1 MAVALKVEKRAVRPR
16 SIRNKLRHEGR
27 VPAIVNGYQ
36 IESTPISVNAQ
47 ELDRVLREN
56 GLNSVITMNIDGKKV
71 NTLVQDYSA
80 DTFTQDLIHVEF
92 LSVNMTEEQ
101 EVEAEITL
109 VGESSGVKAG
119 GVLTQTLY
127 SATVSATPDKLPENI
142 EVDISGLE
150 IGDSINIS
158 DIPVAKDYTIV
169 NDPEEQIAAVNEPE
183 AEEEEPEEETEEAEP
198 EVIGES
204 DEEDSEE

>member
-1 MAVALKVEKRAVRPR
+1 MAVALEVEKRAVRPR

-27 VPAIVNGYQ
+27 IPAIVNGYQ

-101 EVEAEITL
+101 EVEAEINL
-109 VGESSGVKAG
+109 VGEASGVKAG

-127 SATVSATPDKLPENI
+127 SANVSATPDKLPENI
-142 EVDISGLE
+142 EVDISNLE

-169 NDPEEQIAAVNEPE
+169 NDPEEQIASINEPE
-183 AEEEEPEEETEEAEP
+183 VEEEPEEETEEAEP

-204 DEEDSEE
+204 DKDSEE

>member
-1 MAVALKVEKRAVRPR
+1 MAVALEVEKRAVRPR

-101 EVEAEITL
+101 EVEAEINL
-109 VGESSGVKAG
+109 VGEASGVKAG

-127 SATVSATPDKLPENI
+127 SANVSATPDKLPENI
-142 EVDISGLE
+142 EVDISNLE

-169 NDPEEQIAAVNEPE
+169 NDPEEQIASINEPE
-183 AEEEEPEEETEEAEP
+183 IEEEPEEETEEAEP

-204 DEEDSEE
+204 DEDSEE

>member
-1 MAVALKVEKRAVRPR
+1 MAVSLEVEKRAVRPR

-27 VPAIVNGYQ
+27 VPAVVNGYK
-36 IESTPISVNAQ
+36 IESTTISVDAQ

-71 NTLVQDYSA
+71 NTLVQNYSS
-80 DTFTQDLIHVEF
+80 DTFTQHIIHVEF
-92 LSVNMTEEQ
+92 LSVNMSEEQ
-101 EVEAEITL
+101 EVDAEIVL
-109 VGESSGVKAG
+109 VGESSGVKSG

-142 EVDISGLE
+142 EVDVSALE

-158 DIPVAKDYTIV
+158 DIPVSKDYTIV
-169 NDPEEQIAAVNEPE
+169 NEAEEQVAAVNEPE
-183 AEEEEPEEETEEAEP
+183 IEEEPEEEAEEAEP

-204 DEEDSEE
+204 EEDSKE

>member
-1 MAVALKVEKRAVRPR
+1 MAVALEVEKRAVRPR

-101 EVEAEITL
+101 EVEAEINL
-109 VGESSGVKAG
+109 IGEASGVKAG

-127 SATVSATPDKLPENI
+127 SANVSATPDKLPENI
-142 EVDISGLE
+142 EVDISNLE

-169 NDPEEQIAAVNEPE
+169 NDPEEQIASINEPE
-183 AEEEEPEEETEEAEP
+183 IEEEPEETEEAEP

-204 DEEDSEE
+204 DEDSEE

>member
-1 MAVALKVEKRAVRPR
+1 MAVALEVEKRAVRPR

-27 VPAIVNGYQ
+27 IPAIVNGYQ

-101 EVEAEITL
+101 EVEAEINL
-109 VGESSGVKAG
+109 IGEASGVKAG

-127 SATVSATPDKLPENI
+127 SANVSATPDKLPENI
-142 EVDISGLE
+142 EVDISNLE

-169 NDPEEQIAAVNEPE
+169 NDPEEQIASINEPE
-183 AEEEEPEEETEEAEP
+183 VEEEPEEETEEAEP

-204 DEEDSEE
+204 DEDSEE

>member
-1 MAVALKVEKRAVRPR
+1 MAVALEVEKRAVRPR

-101 EVEAEITL
+101 EVEAEINL
-109 VGESSGVKAG
+109 IGEASGVKAG

-127 SATVSATPDKLPENI
+127 SANVSATPDKLPENI
-142 EVDISGLE
+142 EVDISNLE

-169 NDPEEQIAAVNEPE
+169 NDPEDQIASINEPE
-183 AEEEEPEEETEEAEP
+183 IEEEPEEETEEAEP

-204 DEEDSEE
+204 DEDSEE

>member
-1 MAVALKVEKRAVRPR
+1 MAVALEVEKRAVRPR

-101 EVEAEITL
+101 EVEAEINL
-109 VGESSGVKAG
+109 IGEASGVKAG

-127 SATVSATPDKLPENI
+127 SANVSATPDKLPENI
-142 EVDISGLE
+142 EVDISNLE

-169 NDPEEQIAAVNEPE
+169 NDPEEQIASINEPE
-183 AEEEEPEEETEEAEP
+183 IEEEPEEETEEAEP

-204 DEEDSEE
+204 DEDSEE

>member
-1 MAVALKVEKRAVRPR
+1 MAVALEVEKRAVRPR

-27 VPAIVNGYQ
+27 IPAIVNGYQ

-101 EVEAEITL
+101 EVEAEINL
-109 VGESSGVKAG
+109 VGEASGVKAG

-127 SATVSATPDKLPENI
+127 SANVSATPDKLPENI
-142 EVDISGLE
+142 EVDISNLE

-169 NDPEEQIAAVNEPE
+169 NDPEEQIASINEPE
-183 AEEEEPEEETEEAEP
+183 VEEEPEEETEKAEP

-204 DEEDSEE
+204 DEDSEE

>member
-1 MAVALKVEKRAVRPR
+1 MAVALEVEKRAVRPR

-27 VPAIVNGYQ
+27 IPAIVNGYQ

-101 EVEAEITL
+101 EVEAEINL
-109 VGESSGVKAG
+109 VGEASGVKAG

-127 SATVSATPDKLPENI
+127 SANVSATPDKLPENI
-142 EVDISGLE
+142 EVDISNLE

-169 NDPEEQIAAVNEPE
+169 NDPEEQIASINEPE
-183 AEEEEPEEETEEAEP
+183 VEEEPEEETEEAEP

-204 DEEDSEE
+204 DEDSEE

>member
-1 MAVALKVEKRAVRPR
+1 MAVALEVEKRAVRPR

-101 EVEAEITL
+101 EVEAEINL
-109 VGESSGVKAG
+109 VGEASGVKAG
-119 GVLTQTLY
+119 GVLTQKLY
-127 SATVSATPDKLPENI
+127 SANVSATPDKLPENI
-142 EVDISGLE
+142 EVDISNLE

-169 NDPEEQIAAVNEPE
+169 NDPEEQIASINEPE
-183 AEEEEPEEETEEAEP
+183 IEEEPEEETEEAEP

-204 DEEDSEE
+204 DEDSEE

>member
-1 MAVALKVEKRAVRPR
+1 MAVALEVEKRAVRPR

-101 EVEAEITL
+101 EVEAEINL
-109 VGESSGVKAG
+109 IGEASGVKAG

-127 SATVSATPDKLPENI
+127 SANVSATPDKLPENI
-142 EVDISGLE
+142 EVDISNLE

-169 NDPEEQIAAVNEPE
+169 NDPEEQIASINEPE
-183 AEEEEPEEETEEAEP
+183 IEEEPEEETEEAEP

-204 DEEDSEE
+204 DEDSE

>member
-1 MAVALKVEKRAVRPR
+1 
-16 SIRNKLRHEGR
+16 
-27 VPAIVNGYQ
+27 
-36 IESTPISVNAQ
+36 
-47 ELDRVLREN
+47 
-56 GLNSVITMNIDGKKV
+56 MNIDGKKV

>member
-1 MAVALKVEKRAVRPR
+1 MAVALEVEKRAVRPR

-27 VPAIVNGYQ
+27 IPAIVNGYQ

-101 EVEAEITL
+101 EVEAEINL
-109 VGESSGVKAG
+109 VGEASGVKAG

-127 SATVSATPDKLPENI
+127 SANVSATPDKLPENI
-142 EVDISGLE
+142 EVDISNLE

-169 NDPEEQIAAVNEPE
+169 NDPEEQIASINEPE
-183 AEEEEPEEETEEAEP
+183 IEEEPEEETEEAEP

-204 DEEDSEE
+204 DEDSEE

>member
-1 MAVALKVEKRAVRPR
+1 MAVALEVEKRAVRPR

-109 VGESSGVKAG
+109 VGEASGVKAG

-127 SATVSATPDKLPENI
+127 SANVSATPDKLPENI
-142 EVDISGLE
+142 EVDISNLE

-169 NDPEEQIAAVNEPE
+169 NDPEEQIASINEPE
-183 AEEEEPEEETEEAEP
+183 IEEEPEEETEEAEP

-204 DEEDSEE
+204 DEDSEE

>member
-1 MAVALKVEKRAVRPR
+1 MAVALEVEKRAVRPR

-27 VPAIVNGYQ
+27 IPAIVNGYQ

-101 EVEAEITL
+101 EVEAEINL
-109 VGESSGVKAG
+109 IGEASGVKAG

-127 SATVSATPDKLPENI
+127 SANVSATPDKLPENI
-142 EVDISGLE
+142 EVDISNLE

-169 NDPEEQIAAVNEPE
+169 NDPEEQIASINEPE
-183 AEEEEPEEETEEAEP
+183 IEEEPEEETEEAEP

-204 DEEDSEE
+204 DEDSEE

>member
-1 MAVALKVEKRAVRPR
+1 MAVSLAVEKRAVRPR

-27 VPAIVNGYQ
+27 VPAVINGYQ
-36 IESTPISVNAQ
+36 IESTPISVDAQ

-80 DTFTQDLIHVEF
+80 DTFTQHIAHVEF

-101 EVEAEITL
+101 EVDAEIVL
-109 VGESSGVKAG
+109 VGEASGVKAG

-127 SATVSATPDKLPENI
+127 SATVSATPDKLPDNI
-142 EVDISGLE
+142 ELDITELE
-150 IGDSINIS
+150 IGDSVNVS
-158 DIPVAKDYTIV
+158 DIPVSEDYTIV
-169 NDPEEQIAAVNEPE
+169 NDPEEQVAAVNEPE
-183 AEEEEPEEETEEAEP
+183 VEEEPEEETEEAEP

-204 DEEDSEE
+204 DEDSEE

>member
-1 MAVALKVEKRAVRPR
+1 MAVSLEVEKRAVRPR

-27 VPAIVNGYQ
+27 VPAVVNGYK
-36 IESTPISVNAQ
+36 IESTTISVDAQ

-71 NTLVQDYSA
+71 NTLVQNYSS
-80 DTFTQDLIHVEF
+80 DTFTQHIIHVEF
-92 LSVNMTEEQ
+92 LSVNMSEEQ
-101 EVEAEITL
+101 EVDAEIVL
-109 VGESSGVKAG
+109 VGESSGVKSG

-142 EVDISGLE
+142 EVDVSALE

-158 DIPVAKDYTIV
+158 DIPVSKDYTIV
-169 NDPEEQIAAVNEPE
+169 NEAEEQVAAVNEPE
-183 AEEEEPEEETEEAEP
+183 IEEEPEEEAEEAEP

-204 DEEDSEE
+204 EEDSEE

>member
-1 MAVALKVEKRAVRPR
+1 MAASLEVEKRAVRPR
-16 SIRNKLRHEGR
+16 SIRKKLRHEGR

-36 IESTPISVNAQ
+36 IESTPISVDSL
-47 ELDRVLREN
+47 ELNRVLREN

-71 NTLVQDYSA
+71 NTLVQDYSE
-80 DTFTQDLIHVEF
+80 DTFTQHIIHVEF
-92 LSVNMTEEQ
+92 LSVNMAVET

-109 VGESSGVKAG
+109 VGEASGVKTG

-142 EVDISGLE
+142 EVDISNLE

-169 NDPEEQIAAVNEPE
+169 NEPEEQVASVN
-183 AEEEEPEEETEEAEP
+183 APEEETEPEEEEETEP

-204 DEEDSEE
+204 QENSAE